1 MFFLD
6 QHSDFSW
13 HNFIT
18 KDLFEKLTE
27 SQKTLKSILDET
39 ENIQSDIDR
48 VNSLKEISKEIESVI
63 NQLKIISEEE

>member
-1 MFFLD
+1 MNEKKELE
-6 QHSDFSW
+6 
-13 HNFIT
+13 

-39 ENIQSDIDR
+39 KNIQSDIDR

>member
-1 MFFLD
+1 MNEKKELE
-6 QHSDFSW
+6 
-13 HNFIT
+13 

-39 ENIQSDIDR
+39 KNIQSDTDR
-48 VNSLKEISKEIESVI
+48 LNSLKEISKEIESVI

>member
-1 MFFLD
+1 MNEKKELE
-6 QHSDFSW
+6 
-13 HNFIT
+13 

-48 VNSLKEISKEIESVI
+48 VNSLKEISDEIESVI
-63 NQLKIISEEE
+63 NQLNLISEEE

>member
-1 MFFLD
+1 MNEKKELE
-6 QHSDFSW
+6 
-13 HNFIT
+13 

>member
-1 MFFLD
+1 MNEKKELE
-6 QHSDFSW
+6 
-13 HNFIT
+13 
-18 KDLFEKLTE
+18 KDLFDKLTE

>member
-1 MFFLD
+1 MNEKKELE
-6 QHSDFSW
+6 
-13 HNFIT
+13 
-18 KDLFEKLTE
+18 KDLFDKLTE

-48 VNSLKEISKEIESVI
+48 VNSLKEISDEIESVI

>member
-1 MFFLD
+1 MNEKKELE
-6 QHSDFSW
+6 
-13 HNFIT
+13 
-18 KDLFEKLTE
+18 KDLFEKLNE

-48 VNSLKEISKEIESVI
+48 VNSLKEISDEIESVI

>member
-1 MFFLD
+1 MNEKKELE
-6 QHSDFSW
+6 
-13 HNFIT
+13 

-39 ENIQSDIDR
+39 TNIQSDTDR

>member
-1 MFFLD
+1 MNEKKELE
-6 QHSDFSW
+6 
-13 HNFIT
+13 

-27 SQKTLKSILDET
+27 SQKNLKSILDET
-39 ENIQSDIDR
+39 KNIQSDTDR